1 MEVVEARHI
10 DLTIVGPE
18 APLAAGL
25 ADALRSRGHAVFGPS
40 QAAARIESSKAFAKD
55 VMQHARIPTAASR
68 TFTDL
73 DPALVYIKRH
83 AEPLVVKA
91 SGLAGGKGAVVCAT
105 RDAAARTVHAM
116 LAEGAFGNAGRGIA
130 RGAGQVSF
138 DFSLNKNVYFAEGR
152 FVQLRLETFN
162 AFNRANFGL
171 PGHLLGAAGFGVV
184 DSASEGRIIQLGLRI
199 VF

>member
-1 MEVVEARHI
+1 MAQSGPPFSILTQTNTTNAFSAGPQRVDLVRNPNLPRAQRSVARWFDTEAVV
-10 DLTIVGPE
+10 LP
-18 APLAAGL
+18 APL
-25 ADALRSRGHAVFGPS
+25 
-40 QAAARIESSKAFAKD
+40 
-55 VMQHARIPTAASR
+55 T
-68 TFTDL
+68 
-73 DPALVYIKRH
+73 
-83 AEPLVVKA
+83 
-91 SGLAGGKGAVVCAT
+91 
-105 RDAAARTVHAM
+105 
-116 LAEGAFGNAGRGIA
+116 FGNAGRGIA